1 MNLRSLRYFLKV
13 AEYGSITRAALAL
26 HITQPSLTQHLR
38 GLEEH
43 FGLALLM
50 RHGRGVMLT
59 EAGKALRLRAE
70 ILIDE
75 IDGLPSQ
82 LESAQSRPRGTLSV
96 GMPISWSEL
105 VTYPVIE
112 RFRREYPEVNIKL
125 AVNASEALAEAMNAN
140 ELQLAVLVET
150 DEQDSFFSH
159 PLVEDELFLL
169 GPAGSKLNKLRSAHL
184 RDVASYPMI
193 LPLNLTM
200 VMRRIDRTL
209 AASGGSLKPVLETPS
224 TNILPLVARGVGYT
238 ILSAC
243 ALPPPGS
250 ASESAF
256 EAIPITDASMTWSI
270 ATPKNRPTT
279 AAVAAYER
287 MLREQVEASVTSGL
301 WRTAKLKKQKK
312 TAVEKAG
319 AETVAKL
326 RL

>member
-13 AEYGSITRAALAL
+13 AETGSITRAALGL

-38 GLEEH
+38 HLEDH
-43 FGLALLM
+43 FGLPLFM

-59 EAGKALRLRAE
+59 EAGRTLRLKAE

-75 IDGLPSQ
+75 IDGLQSQ
-82 LESAQSRPRGTLSV
+82 LESSQARPRGTLSV

-112 RFRREYPEVNIKL
+112 RFRREFPDVNIKL
-125 AVNASEALAEAMNAN
+125 AINASESLAAAMNAN

-150 DEQDSFFSH
+150 DEQDNFWSK
-159 PLVEDELFLL
+159 PLVEDDLFLL
-169 GPAGSKLNKLRSAHL
+169 GPAGSGLSELGSISLKE
-184 RDVASYPMI
+184 VASYPMI

-209 AASGGSLKPVLETPS
+209 AASGGTMNVVMETPS
-224 TNILPLVARGVGYT
+224 THIHPLVARGLGYT

-243 ALPPPGS
+243 GLPPLG
-250 ASESAF
+250 EGSAF
-256 EAIPITDASMTWSI
+256 EAIAITDASMTWEI
-270 ATPKNRPTT
+270 ATPKNRPKT
-279 AAVAAYER
+279 AAVSAYEKF
-287 MLREQVEASVTSGL
+287 LTEQVAESVASGRWRTGQMRTSSGNASGEEEAS
-301 WRTAKLKKQKK
+301 
-312 TAVEKAG
+312 AVN
-319 AETVAKL
+319 KL

>member
-13 AEYGSITRAALAL
+13 AEYGSITRAALGL

-38 GLEEH
+38 HLEEH
-43 FGLALLM
+43 FGLALFM

-59 EAGKALRLRAE
+59 EAGKTLRLKAE

-75 IDGLPSQ
+75 IDGLQSQ
-82 LESAQSRPRGTLSV
+82 LESAQARPRGTLSI

-112 RFRREYPEVNIKL
+112 RFRREFPEVHVKL
-125 AVNASEALAEAMNAN
+125 AVNASEALAQAMNAN

-150 DEQDSFFSH
+150 DEQDNFWSK

-169 GPAGSKLNKLRSAHL
+169 GPAGSKLSALGSISL
-184 RDVASYPMI
+184 RDVADYPMI

-209 AASGGSLKPVLETPS
+209 AAAGNTLNPVLETPS
-224 TNILPLVARGVGYT
+224 TNILPLVARGLGYT

-243 ALPPPGS
+243 ALPTE
-250 ASESAF
+250 ESGAAF
-256 EAIPITDASMTWSI
+256 EAIPLTDASMTWSI
-270 ATPKNRPTT
+270 ATPKNRPKT
-279 AAVAAYER
+279 AAVSAYEKY
-287 MLREQVEASVTSGL
+287 LTEQVVESVSSGR
-301 WRTAKLKKQKK
+301 WRTAKMRMLSDGVADDD
-312 TAVEKAG
+312 TAEA
-319 AETVAKL
+319 VAKL

>member
-38 GLEEH
+38 HLEEH

-59 EAGKALRLRAE
+59 EAGKALRLKAE

-82 LESAQSRPRGTLSV
+82 LESAQSLPRGTLSI

-112 RFRREYPEVNIKL
+112 RFRREYPEVHIKL
-125 AVNASEALAEAMNAN
+125 AVNASEALADAMNAN

-150 DEQDSFFSH
+150 DEQDSFWSH

-169 GPAGSKLNKLRSAHL
+169 GPAGSKLNELRSVNL

-209 AASGGSLKPVLETPS
+209 AASGGTLNAVLETPS
-224 TNILPLVARGVGYT
+224 TNILPLVARGLGYT

-243 ALPPPGS
+243 ALPPPE
-250 ASESAF
+250 SESAF
-256 EAIPITDASMTWSI
+256 ESIPIIDASMTWSI
-270 ATPKNRPTT
+270 ATPKNRPKT
-279 AAVAAYER
+279 AAVIAYET
-287 MLREQVEASVTSGL
+287 MLREQVVASVSSGR
-301 WRTAKLKKQKK
+301 WRTAKMKKQKK
-312 TAVEKAG
+312 NAVEKAET
-319 AETVAKL
+319 ETVAKL